1 VFDPRR
7 RLQQYLAHHQGA
19 PFEAIYWDGTRH
31 RFGQGSPD
39 FAIEFRTKDALVR
52 SLVQSSL
59 GFGEAYATG
68 DIRITGD
75 LEDVL
80 VGLANVYMAIGD
92 ERLRDRVMR
101 AVMARSLP
109 REKADIEHHYG
120 LGNEFY
126 RFYLDKQLQY
136 SCAYFRTPQD
146 SLDLAQEQK
155 IAHTAAKLNLQPG
168 QRLLDVGCGWG
179 HLMFHAA
186 KTYGVEC
193 VGITLCDNQA
203 AYIRE
208 QSRRQRLPVDV
219 RVMNYQELP
228 ANETWDRVVS
238 VGMMCHIGPDRIDAY
253 MDTIRRVIAPGG
265 VCLLHFISKMEE
277 SLGVDPFVAK
287 HIFPG
292 YWFNSIEG
300 VTTRSVR
307 RGLHVLDVENLRRH
321 YMLTARHWRR
331 NFLNNYEAIKSAMG
345 FDDVFMRKWEFYL
358 ASVVAGF
365 RTGQMHLLQI
375 VLSRGVANDYPWT
388 REFLYSD
395 GADALPES
403 SVPLEA

>member
-1 VFDPRR
+1 
-7 RLQQYLAHHQGA
+7 
-19 PFEAIYWDGTRH
+19 
-31 RFGQGSPD
+31 
-39 FAIEFRTKDALVR
+39 
-52 SLVQSSL
+52 
-59 GFGEAYATG
+59 
-68 DIRITGD
+68 
-75 LEDVL
+75 
-80 VGLANVYMAIGD
+80 
-92 ERLRDRVMR
+92 
-101 AVMARSLP
+101 
-109 REKADIEHHYG
+109 
-120 LGNEFY
+120 
-126 RFYLDKQLQY
+126 
-136 SCAYFRTPQD
+136 
-146 SLDLAQEQK
+146 
-155 IAHTAAKLNLQPG
+155 
-168 QRLLDVGCGWG
+168 
-179 HLMFHAA
+179 
-186 KTYGVEC
+186 